1 MIVLVKTVRG
11 PHVPNARSQQG
22 AALVM
27 ALVILLI
34 LTLLGVTAMGT
45 SSLEEKMAGNIQEAT
60 RAFEAGE
67 SGLNQSFNDGS
78 SFNLNSPTTKNYSFD
93 SDKSGKAEVITT
105 FTQFSQRKR
114 SSTAYGASYNNVANF
129 DQVSTGTTITGA
141 RSVIHQ
147 GIAQTL
153 PSSN

>member
-1 MIVLVKTVRG
+1 MTIPVKIFGG
-11 PHVPNARSQQG
+11 PLAPIAKSQHG

-67 SGLNQSFNDGS
+67 SGLNQAFNDGS
-78 SFNLNSPTTKNYSFD
+78 VFNLNSSITKNYSFD
-93 SDKSGKAEVITT
+93 NDKSGKAAVITA
-105 FTQFSQRKR
+105 FTQYSQTKR
-114 SSTAYGASYNNVANF
+114 SGAGYGASYNTVANF
-129 DQVSTGTTITGA
+129 DQISTGTTVTGA
-141 RSVIHQ
+141 KSVIHQ
-147 GIAQTL
+147 GVAQVL

>member
-11 PHVPNARSQQG
+11 PHVPNVRSQQG

-67 SGLNQSFNDGS
+67 SGLNKA
-78 SFNLNSPTTKNYSFD
+78 LNEEGTLNINVATTKNYSFD
-93 SDKSGKAEVITT
+93 SDKSGKAEVVTK
-105 FTQFSQRKR
+105 FVQYSQAKR
-114 SSTAYGASYNNVANF
+114 GSGYGSNYNNVANF
-129 DQVSTGTTITGA
+129 DQTSTGTTITGA
-141 RSVIHQ
+141 KSVIHQ

>member
-1 MIVLVKTVRG
+1 MTSLNKMPSGLQTPITK
-11 PHVPNARSQQG
+11 SQHG

-67 SGLNQSFNDGS
+67 SGLNKA
-78 SFNLNSPTTKNYSFD
+78 LNEEGTLDLSATTTKNYSFD
-93 SDKSGKAEVITT
+93 SDKSGKAEVQTT
-105 FTQFSQRKR
+105 FVQYSQAKR
-114 SSTAYGASYNNVANF
+114 GSGYGSSYNNVANF
-129 DQVSTGTTITGA
+129 DQVSTGTTVTGA
-141 RSVIHQ
+141 KSVIHQ

>member
-1 MIVLVKTVRG
+1 MIVPISIFRN
-11 PHVPNARSQQG
+11 PHASITGSQQG

-67 SGLNQSFNDGS
+67 SGLNKALSEEGTLDINTA
-78 SFNLNSPTTKNYSFD
+78 TTKKYSFD
-93 SDKSGKAEVITT
+93 SDNSGKAEVVTK
-105 FTQFSQRKR
+105 FVQYSQAKR
-114 SSTAYGASYNNVANF
+114 GSGYGSSYNTVANF
-129 DQVSTGTTITGA
+129 DQTSTGTTITGA